1 MSLAHLLLLNLA
13 NVTQQVAKDLKL
25 LDSEGESNMTTR
37 AGEAEKAPIFLLSSP
52 SSHLGQVDLG

>member
-1 MSLAHLLLLNLA
+1 MLLLNLA
-13 NVTQQVAKDLKL
+13 NVTQQMAKDLKL

-37 AGEAEKAPIFLLSSP
+37 AGEAEKAPIFLLGSL